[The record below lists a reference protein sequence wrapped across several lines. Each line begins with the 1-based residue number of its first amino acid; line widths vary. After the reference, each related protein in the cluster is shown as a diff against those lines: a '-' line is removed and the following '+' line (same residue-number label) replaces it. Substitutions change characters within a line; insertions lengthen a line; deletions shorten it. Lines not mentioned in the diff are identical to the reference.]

1 MPFHGI
7 VRRGRKWLRL
17 LTSAPLLK
25 DDHVLEEF
33 NSGPYKPAF
42 LEHFFP
48 GQYRVE
54 VRKIHKKQ
62 WGNTKSDPAVPTDH
76 TFSSEEIRWCTSSD
90 QYVLRIRG
98 TKGWLSSLNQIGLFV
113 KNSKKMSKRLAEIVR
128 LTSAWV
134 FDADGSLKVKV
145 IKHDF
150 PEKYVDGISAI
161 RMGLAV
167 RCFLSNTDATLSW
180 RFQQIRKIFLGQTTV
195 VEIRM
200 LTQDG
205 LIKGNAL
212 IVSAKQMQGADVLTF
227 EPNIKPE
234 IYTSGWQWL
243 TITPSYGAIPVKSDD
258 LSHSIYWR
266 VNGLYDDA
274 TLMQGLNGMLD
285 AFFQDLKSGKRSEW
299 LTKLVENQDAILHQ
313 ESEEKFDPDRGL
325 VYHIQ
330 HAIARLHKL
339 GVPLT
344 ASQTLMFLSVNG
356 LKMQLLTRE
365 TVEDEFG
372 NYRKLES
379 WEDKSKHWFPVPW
392 AYAAHVVTQ
401 EALQL
406 FGFPVTNK
414 TWGFYHKKTHCF
426 VVPGEFFEK
435 NYPNHGGWDQDDT
448 AKILIRTIRNVTV
461 AFILRNP
468 NAYGEWSV
476 IPVVKPGPV
485 FHTYTETPPEVDWNE
500 LNELVPQYTNVM
512 DSLNI
517 GELPSASSLKLG
529 ETYSLADEARV
540 RSASLLWPAGTGGA
554 VIPQMLHAA
563 LIGGHIQDRACS
575 NEDTIDALQ
584 TGSATSED
592 IAVIEEN
599 VVNTMQ
605 LISNELGGR
614 IDAFWYYTRLFE
626 DLAEQYNMFPGDV
639 NESNWVKLHR
649 ERERVIKDSIK
660 EMVSWLND
668 NVEMPEVIENIE
680 FTPAEIASMQSELN
694 RIKRLK
700 ASKGKTWAVDF
711 VKMLEQSDAEKGEE
725 YTNRKVLLLVRASF
739 NAKEKFP
746 GANHDMW
753 LYSFSAKSEK
763 QPVDWFVRALSAHAN
778 NRR

>member
-7 VRRGRKWLRL
+7 VRRGRGWLRL
-17 LTSAPLLK
+17 ITSAPLLK
-25 DDHVLEEF
+25 DDKILEEF

-54 VRKIHKKQ
+54 VRKIHRKR
-62 WGNTKSDPAVPTDH
+62 WGRIKSDPHAQTDQV
-76 TFSSEEIRWCTSSD
+76 FSSEEIRWCTSSD
-90 QYVLRIRG
+90 QYVLRIKG

-113 KNSKKMSKRLAEIVR
+113 KNSKKMSKRLAELVR

-145 IKHDF
+145 IQHDF
-150 PEKYVDGISAI
+150 PEKYVDGISGI
-161 RMGLAV
+161 RLGLAM
-167 RCFLSNTDATLSW
+167 RCIMSNTDASARW
-180 RFQQIRKIFLGQTTV
+180 KIRELRKMLMGQTTV

-200 LTQDG
+200 LTADG

-212 IVSAKQMQGADVLTF
+212 ILPASQMQGADVLTF

-243 TITPSYGAIPVKSDD
+243 TISTSYGVIPVKSDD

-266 VNGLYDDA
+266 VKGLYDNC
-274 TLMQGLNGMLD
+274 TLMESLTGMLK
-285 AFFQDLKSGKRSEW
+285 AFFEDLKSGKRSEW
-299 LTKLVENQDAILHQ
+299 LTKLVENQDAILH
-313 ESEEKFDPDRGL
+313 EDDEEKFNSDRGL

-330 HAIARLHKL
+330 HAISRLHKL

-372 NYRKLES
+372 NVRKLES

-392 AYAAHVVTQ
+392 SYSAHVVTQ

-414 TWGFYHKKTHCF
+414 TWGFYHKKSHCF
-426 VVPGEFFEK
+426 VVPGEFFER

-448 AKILIRTIRNVTV
+448 VKILIRMIRGHMV
-461 AFILRNP
+461 AVILRNP

-485 FHTYTETPPEVDWNE
+485 FHAYTENPPEVDWNE
-500 LNELVPQYTNVM
+500 LNELVPQYTKVM

-517 GELPSASSLKLG
+517 GELPSASSLTLG
-529 ETYSLADEARV
+529 ETYSLTDEDRV

-584 TGSATSED
+584 TGSATSDD
-592 IAVIEEN
+592 IAVISEN
-599 VVNTMQ
+599 VAATMQ
-605 LISNELGGR
+605 LISDELNGE

-626 DLAEQYNMFPGDV
+626 DLADLYGMTPGEV
-639 NESNWVKLHR
+639 NDSEWVRLHR

-668 NVEMPEVIENIE
+668 SVEMPDVIQSIE
-680 FTPAEIASMQSELN
+680 FTPAEIASMQGELN
-694 RIKRLK
+694 KIKRLK
-700 ASKGKTWAVDF
+700 AAKGKTWAVDF
-711 VKMLEQSDAEKGEE
+711 VKILEQSDAEKGKE
-725 YTNRKVLLLVRASF
+725 YTNRKILLLVRASF

-753 LYSFSAKSEK
+753 LYSFSTKSEK
-763 QPVDWFVRALSAHAN
+763 QPVDWFIRALKAHTTN
-778 NRR
+778 H